1 MQPERLTLPTIL
13 VINDDGIQSIGLTTL
28 KKRLDAL
35 GNVIVVAPKDERSG
49 IGKALTTDHIK
60 IIETKLRDGSKAY
73 ATTGTPADAFLL
85 AVSKILKHQPDLLV
99 AGINLG
105 PNLGIDDFLNSGTL
119 GAALEAA
126 IHHVP
131 AIAVS
136 YCIPKITE
144 KMREKKEVTVKA
156 LELTATLAHKTA
168 KYVLEKGMPPDV
180 DIVSINVPEKAGSKR
195 IKITSLSYMGY
206 GDIHVEQGEGYR
218 ITSWAVATYPDDE
231 LGTDLHA
238 VKKEKCISITPIK
251 VGFLHNIEGLKG
263 LLKALSV

>member
-13 VINDDGIQSIGLTTL
+13 VINDDGIQSIGLTIL
-28 KKRLDAL
+28 KKRLDTL

-60 IIETKLRDGSKAY
+60 IMETRLRGGSEAY

-85 AVSKILKHQPDLLV
+85 AVSKILKRPPDLLV

-105 PNLGIDDFLNSGTL
+105 PNLGIDDLLNSGTL

-144 KMREKKEVTVKA
+144 KMSEKEEVTIND
-156 LELTATLAHKTA
+156 LELTATLALKAA

-180 DIVSINVPEKAGSKR
+180 DIISINVPEKADSKR
-195 IKITSLSYMGY
+195 IKVTSLSYKGY
-206 GDIHVEQGEGYR
+206 GDIYVEQRDGYR
-218 ITSWAVATYPDDE
+218 ITSWAVAGYPDDKP
-231 LGTDLHA
+231 GTDLHA
-238 VKKEKCISITPIK
+238 VKTKKYISITPIK
-251 VGFLHNIEGLKG
+251 VGFLHNTKELKG
-263 LLKALSV
+263 LLKTLSA

>member
-13 VINDDGIQSIGLTTL
+13 VTNDDGIQSIGLTTL

-49 IGKALTTDHIK
+49 IGKALTPGHIK
-60 IIETKLRDGSKAY
+60 IMETQLRDGSKAY

-85 AVSKILKHQPDLLV
+85 AVNKILKRMPDLLV

-105 PNLGIDDFLNSGTL
+105 PNLGIDDLLNSGTL

-131 AIAVS
+131 AITVS

-144 KMREKKEVTVKA
+144 KMSEKKEVKVKD
-156 LELTATLAHKTA
+156 LDLAAILAFKTA
-168 KYVLEKGMPPDV
+168 KYVLEKGMHPDV
-180 DIVSINVPEKAGSKR
+180 DIVSINVPEEAGSKR
-195 IKITSLSYMGY
+195 IRITSLSYKGY
-206 GDIHVEQGEGYR
+206 GDIYVEQREGYR
-218 ITSWAVATYPDDE
+218 IMSWAVAGYPDDK

-238 VKKEKCISITPIK
+238 VKKENCISITPIK
-251 VGFLHNIEGLKG
+251 VGFLHNMEGLKG
-263 LLKALSV
+263 LSKALSA

>member
-1 MQPERLTLPTIL
+1 MQPGRLILPTIL

-28 KKRLDAL
+28 KKRLDTL

-49 IGKALTTDHIK
+49 IGKALTTDHIR
-60 IIETKLRDGSKAY
+60 IMETKLGDGSKAY

-85 AVSKILKHQPDLLV
+85 AVSKILKRQPDLLV

-144 KMREKKEVTVKA
+144 KMSEKKEVKVIDLDLA
-156 LELTATLAHKTA
+156 ATLAFKTA
-168 KYVLEKGMPPDV
+168 KYVLEKGLPPDV
-180 DIVSINVPEKAGSKR
+180 DIVSINVPEEAASKGIR
-195 IKITSLSYMGY
+195 ITSLSYKGY
-206 GDIHVEQGEGYR
+206 GDIYAEHREGYR
-218 ITSWAVATYPDDE
+218 IASWAVANYPDDE
-231 LGTDLHA
+231 LGTDSHA
-238 VKKEKCISITPIK
+238 VKEEKCVSITPIK
-251 VGFLHNIEGLKG
+251 VGFLHNMKGLKG
-263 LLKALSV
+263 LLKSLSA